1 MTIFQIYWFAETDG
15 FQTITRCTNRH
26 TNSDHDRMWQLA
38 LAAEQSYDEDKDAP
52 AACPVP
58 LKGLRKPCQSAAKSG
73 VATKNS
79 FEGLEDKDFGGS
91 KEGSDSSET
100 SSAAS
105 ENDIEEITNAEVHL
119 SVLFATAQLTYIS
132 HL

>member
-1 MTIFQIYWFAETDG
+1 
-15 FQTITRCTNRH
+15 
-26 TNSDHDRMWQLA
+26 MWQLA

-119 SVLFATAQLTYIS
+119 SVLSATAQLTYIS